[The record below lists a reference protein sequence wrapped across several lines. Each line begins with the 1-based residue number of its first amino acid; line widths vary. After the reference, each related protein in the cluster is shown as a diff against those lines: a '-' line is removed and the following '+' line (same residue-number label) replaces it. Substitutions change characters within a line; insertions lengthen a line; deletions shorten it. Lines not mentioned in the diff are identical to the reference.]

1 MSKTINRIVWEIFI
15 EKTMGQD
22 KSNVYTD
29 RIKDYSEDMCYIVY
43 TNILYRLDRGENIN
57 DINFEDV
64 LPKEIQQTNNGGGQK
79 YNA

>member
-1 MSKTINRIVWEIFI
+1 MSKTINKIVWEIFI

-64 LPKEIQQTNNGGGQK
+64 LPKEMTQTNKQGG
-79 YNA
+79 

>member
-64 LPKEIQQTNNGGGQK
+64 LPKEMTQTNNQGGTK
-79 YNA
+79 V

>member
-15 EKTMGQD
+15 EKTMGQE
-22 KSNVYTD
+22 KSNVYTE
-29 RIKDYSEDMCYIVY
+29 RLKEYSEDMCYIVY

-64 LPKEIQQTNNGGGQK
+64 LPKEMTQTNNQGGSK
-79 YNA
+79 V